1 MIGTE
6 PRTLHRRLALGARLW
21 RTNPATS
28 GQDQPKDKDRAQ
40 RTSGPKEQKD
50 AAQQQAESPGQPAGG
65 E

>member
-21 RTNPATS
+21 RTTPATS
-28 GQDQPKDKDRAQ
+28 GQDQPKDKDRA
-40 RTSGPKEQKD
+40 P
-50 AAQQQAESPGQPAGG
+50 QQQAESPGQPAGG